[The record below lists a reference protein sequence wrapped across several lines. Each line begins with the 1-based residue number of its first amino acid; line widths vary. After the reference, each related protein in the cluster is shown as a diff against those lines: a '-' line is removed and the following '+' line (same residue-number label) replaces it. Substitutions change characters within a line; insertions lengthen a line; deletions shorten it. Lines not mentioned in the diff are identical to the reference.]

1 MSQVS
6 EIVSLQAIDDE
17 AAAFRAALEDVERRL
32 RGNEELDAARRQLA
46 AADASLKEVR
56 AEQRA
61 IETQVES
68 LTTKIDPEERRL
80 YDGSVKNIKELQN
93 IQHELDSLKVRR
105 STFEEQLLDIFS
117 RVEIAER
124 ERSTAAKAV
133 ARLEALW
140 ERDQQDLRHEARRL
154 GDLITRADR
163 KRDDQKV
170 RLNPRAL
177 HLYEDVRRRRGGN
190 AIARIQ
196 GGVCSGCRITI
207 PEGLRKRAF
216 SSDALAQC
224 PNCER
229 ILHMG

>member
-1 MSQVS
+1 MSQVN

-32 RGNEELDAARRQLA
+32 RGNEELDGARRQLA
-46 AADASLKEVR
+46 ISDAALKEAR
-56 AEQRA
+56 IEQRA
-61 IETQVES
+61 IEAQVES
-68 LTTKIDPEERRL
+68 LTSKIDPEERRL

-93 IQHELDSLKVRR
+93 IQHELESLKERR
-105 STFEEQLLDIFS
+105 SAFEEQLLEIFS

-124 ERSTAAKAV
+124 ERSTCARTV

-140 ERDQQDLRHEARRL
+140 EKDQQDLRHEARRL
-154 GDLITRADR
+154 GDLIVRTDR
-163 KRDDQKV
+163 RREEQKV
-170 RLNPRAL
+170 RINPRAL

-190 AIARIQ
+190 AIARVQ
-196 GGVCSGCRITI
+196 GGVCSGCRIAI

-229 ILHMG
+229 ILSMG

>member
-1 MSQVS
+1 MSQVN

-32 RGNEELDAARRQLA
+32 RGNEELDGARRQLA
-46 AADASLKEVR
+46 ISDAALKEAR
-56 AEQRA
+56 IEQRG
-61 IETQVES
+61 IEAQVES
-68 LTTKIDPEERRL
+68 LTSKIDPEERRL

-93 IQHELDSLKVRR
+93 IQHELESLKERR
-105 STFEEQLLDIFS
+105 SAFEEQLLEIFS

-124 ERSTAAKAV
+124 ERSTCARTV

-140 ERDQQDLRHEARRL
+140 EKDQQDLRHEARRL
-154 GDLITRADR
+154 GDLIVRTDR
-163 KRDDQKV
+163 RREEQKV
-170 RLNPRAL
+170 RINPRAL

-190 AIARIQ
+190 AIARVQ
-196 GGVCSGCRITI
+196 GGVCSGCRIAI

-229 ILHMG
+229 ILSMG